1 MTKQQIIEKFFL
13 YLDDMSELSTSEASD
28 LFDKQYRK
36 VNSDR
41 PWEGTKKEHT
51 ATASGDTSPL
61 PEDFLYLTANNNYTD
76 SSELAGRPVVFVG
89 ATPRPFHVV
98 SFSDR
103 RQYRNKTNVCWID
116 IGSNQLKFASPL
128 PTPQPIEFDYHSSM
142 PALTNTE
149 SPWFP
154 EEFHDIIYHAMCI
167 DDFIINQS
175 EKAKSYAEEHQAQYT
190 DYLRRMAYWNSRL
203 IQM

>member
-1 MTKQQIIEKFFL
+1 MTKQQIIDKFFL
-13 YLDDMSELSTSEASD
+13 YLDDMSELSTSEAGD

-36 VNSDR
+36 INSNR

-51 ATASGDTSPL
+51 ATVSGETTPL
-61 PEDFLYLTANNNYTD
+61 PEDFLYLTANNNFTE
-76 SSELAGRPVVFVG
+76 SSEHASNPVVFVG
-89 ATPRPFHVV
+89 SAPTPFTVV

-103 RQYRNKTNVCWID
+103 RRYRNRTNVCWID
-116 IGSNQLKFASPL
+116 IAGNQLKFASPVSA
-128 PTPQPIEFDYHSSM
+128 QAMEFDYHSSM
-142 PALTNTE
+142 PQLGMSD

-154 EEFHDIIYHAMCI
+154 AEFHDIVYHAMCV

-175 EKAKSYAEEHQAQYT
+175 EKARSYQDEHQAQYT
-190 DYLRRMAYWNSRL
+190 DYLNRMAYWNAKL

>member
-1 MTKQQIIEKFFL
+1 MTKQQIIDKFFL
-13 YLDDMSELSTSEASD
+13 YLDDMSELSTSEAGD

-36 VNSDR
+36 INSDR

-51 ATASGDTSPL
+51 ATVSGETTPL
-61 PEDFLYLTANNNYTD
+61 PSDFLYLTANNNYTD

-89 ATPRPFHVV
+89 STPRPFTVV

-116 IGSNQLKFASPL
+116 IAGNNLVFASPVSS
-128 PTPQPIEFDYHSSM
+128 QPIEYDYHSSM
-142 PALTNTE
+142 PQLGMSD

-154 EEFHDIIYHAMCI
+154 EFHDIVYHAMCI

-175 EKAKSYAEEHQAQYT
+175 EKAKSYQEEHTVQYQ
-190 DYLRRMAYWNSRL
+190 DYLKRMAYWNSRL